1 MKNAQDMY
9 TLTQETKSR
18 LTKERSIG
26 VVLIQVERIIKH
38 AAQQGETNVR
48 IKTEEMGFNPH
59 FPVTISNMNI
69 ISQRVKAFDY
79 KTHVLFEE
87 ATSELSLYVDWAPNE
102 LEEVFKSLGAVIRAS
117 SQF

>member
-38 AAQQGETNVR
+38 AAERGETNVR

-69 ISQRVKAFDY
+69 ISERVKAFDY
-79 KTHVLFEE
+79 KTHVLLEE
-87 ATSELSLYVDWAPNE
+87 ATSELSLYVDWAPNL
-102 LEEVFKSLGAVIRAS
+102 LEEAFRAFGGS
-117 SQF
+117 FEARY